1 MTFKLSRN
9 FYLSIKSLIYILYG
23 LFTIKAFLN
32 FNSLDLKIAILICGF
47 LIELTVITFLN
58 HWYKLKQPLLL
69 DWFRLATFISIVL
82 NFISITETLD
92 NNLSFE
98 LNDFVS
104 VSSDQ
109 GLPTILAVLIGLLA
123 LRLGEML
130 VNLSKKSKV
139 TLKNSV
145 QKHIRSLQFNRKF
158 IFLIFTALLI
168 LAQLF
173 LMFKGIVGYGTEG
186 NHTIASYSFMIQS
199 ISIMGPFVLAM
210 FAIIKYKYKDKGRFF
225 NLTFLIYFIMQ
236 IVIGFLSGMK
246 ENIISPILI
255 VIIPFILSGNKI
267 SMRIFISGFIFFI
280 LLYPINNN
288 YRYYT
293 NAYTN
298 LNKMTYLQMAILET
312 FEGDFIENF
321 IGGTQSYQNRLSLFP
336 LFMYS
341 VENEKQWTEY
351 KNLNRYIYLPISW
364 IIPRFLLTSKPTSNT
379 GSKLYLMTAGR
390 ESSSVTPSTYGW
402 AYLEGGYI
410 PLFFIFSLFG
420 AFITYLQ
427 INLNKEHLFGLL
439 LFITVLVALLKVE
452 SDIYFKISEILQT
465 ILIGFILYKI
475 FFKVKKKKVRF

>member
-9 FYLSIKSLIYILYG
+9 IFLAIKSLIYILYG
-23 LFTIKAFLN
+23 LFAINAFVN
-32 FNSLDLKIAILICGF
+32 FNSFDLKIAILLCGI
-47 LIELTVITFLN
+47 LIELTVITFIN

-69 DWFRLATFISIVL
+69 DWFRLATFMSIVL
-82 NFISITETLD
+82 NFMSITEILD
-92 NNLSFE
+92 NNINFE

-104 VSSDQ
+104 VSSTQ
-109 GLPTILAVLIGLLA
+109 ALPTITAVLLGLLA

-130 VNLSKKSKV
+130 VKLSKKSKI
-139 TLKNSV
+139 TLKYSV
-145 QKHIRSLQFNRKF
+145 QKHIRSLQFKRKI
-158 IFLIFTALLI
+158 IFLIFTVLLI

-186 NHTIASYSFMIQS
+186 NHTMESYSFMIQS

-210 FAIIKYKYKDKGRFF
+210 FAIIKYKYKDKGKIF
-225 NLTFLIYFIMQ
+225 NITFLIYFLMQ
-236 IVIGFLSGMK
+236 VGIGFLSGMK

-255 VIIPFILSGNKI
+255 VIIPYLLSGNKI
-267 SMRIFISGFIFFI
+267 SLRIFIGGFIFFI

-293 NAYTN
+293 NAYGN
-298 LNKMTYLQMAILET
+298 LNKMTYLQLAISDT
-312 FEGDFIENF
+312 FEGNFIENF
-321 IGGTQSYQNRLSLFP
+321 VGGTQSYQNRLSLFP

-341 VENEKQWTEY
+341 VENEKEWTEY

-364 IIPRFLLTSKPTSNT
+364 IIPRFLMTSKPTSNT
-379 GSKLYLMTAGR
+379 GSKLYHMTTGR
-390 ESSSVTPSTYGW
+390 ETSSVTPSTYGW
-402 AYLEGGYI
+402 SYLEGGYI
-410 PLFFIFSLFG
+410 PLFLSFLLFG

-427 INLNKEHLFGLL
+427 VNLNKEHLFGLL

-465 ILIGFILYKI
+465 ILIGFILYKM
-475 FFKVKKKKVRF
+475 FFKVKEKKVSF